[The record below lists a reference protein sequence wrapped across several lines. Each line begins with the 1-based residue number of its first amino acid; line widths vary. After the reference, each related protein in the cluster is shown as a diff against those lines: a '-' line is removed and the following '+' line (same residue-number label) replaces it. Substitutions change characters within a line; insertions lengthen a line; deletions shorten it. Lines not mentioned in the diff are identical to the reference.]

1 MMTPSDYLLDG
12 IIRDLTGLEACDQRE
27 IESALVLMKTFETV
41 SLTVTTTSNV
51 EAVSETLTINFMDES
66 LGLRFLKAAGLKGVK
81 VAGVRLWLE
90 RGENVVLQLKQRP
103 TLQVAECILNQLLEA
118 EKEQ

>member
-12 IIRDLTGLEACDQRE
+12 IIRDLIGLESYDDRE
-27 IESALVLMKTFETV
+27 IESATVLMKTLEIV
-41 SLTVTTTSNV
+41 SLTVTTASSV
-51 EAVSETLTINFMDES
+51 DAVSETFTVDFVDES

-90 RGENVVLQLKQRP
+90 RGESVALQLKQRP
-103 TLQVAECILNQLLEA
+103 TLQVTKCILNQLLEA
-118 EKEQ
+118 EKE